1 MKITRIRVPEF
12 RALKNIDIT
21 FEPDFTPNIFP
32 LASLNGGGKSTL
44 LQLIFILLKSLDPDL
59 DTKYINN
66 LLKCFEFHK
75 NNNTIAYFDIRD
87 EFIEYSVEYQLHNQ
101 IYTKSEPGIDEE
113 SNPFGFNLQNSGTE
127 EYDFSIFQYQLE
139 LQKEIDEQLQL
150 QKAEEEKIR
159 KTESRSTYI
168 VRKTLQP
175 IDFFSNDPVKKL
187 RESRVTAFELE
198 NQLRSILFKE
208 KELVVITY
216 FNKELPNN
224 IDSKILSVL
233 TCKVSFKSQSSQ
245 DREIKVNEILNEM
258 ANKVF
263 LAIPSTQPIL
273 FLDDYEKKMLF
284 QDKFDEYQGFV
295 QEAKKKLLG
304 FSTYSFLPVNLIQS
318 FFDKVFNLD
327 IQKAIE
333 TKGEYGNQYKQLI
346 EQINCV
352 LENKIVNISP
362 DRKTIT
368 FEMEDENGEFRKLYP
383 EDLSHGELKRLSIY
397 LWLKY
402 YDIKDAVVLM
412 DEIEIAFHPDWQYQ
426 IINDLQEWGASNQY
440 ILATHSYEL
449 CQALTPAHVKE
460 ISPSL
465 LPSQENES

>member
-44 LQLIFILLKSLDPDL
+44 LQLVFILLKSLDANSEKKNI
-59 DTKYINN
+59 KYIEN
-66 LLKCFEFHK
+66 LFDFFSYPIIVQGSRV
-75 NNNTIAYFDIRD
+75 IAQLNIED
-87 EFIEYSVEYQLHNQ
+87 ELVEYDMEFTFHVGKS
-101 IYTKSEPGIDEE
+101 IKSEDGNYLKFSP
-113 SNPFGFNLQNSGTE
+113 THYY
-127 EYDFSIFQYQLE
+127 EYDFSIFQ
-139 LQKEIDEQLQL
+139 QKIEIQN
-150 QKAEEEKIR
+150 KID
-159 KTESRSTYI
+159 
-168 VRKTLQP
+168 KTLQLKEKKIQEQENLKSAMLSNP
-175 IDFFSNDPVKKL
+175 IDIKNINKHLNKLITEQTEILLKENVLRQKLYEQKDVLIIAYFSKDDFL
-187 RESRVTAFELE
+187 
-198 NQLRSILFKE
+198 
-208 KELVVITY
+208 
-216 FNKELPNN
+216 N
-224 IDSKILSVL
+224 IL
-233 TCKVSFKSQSSQ
+233 TCKLSIKSKTPKSININIDDSLGK
-245 DREIKVNEILNEM
+245 IAKNI
-258 ANKVF
+258 F
-263 LAIPSTQPIL
+263 LTMPSTQPIL
-273 FLDDYEKKMLF
+273 FLDRHQKEMLF
-284 QDKFDEYQGFV
+284 QDRFDEYQLSLK
-295 QEAKKKLLG
+295 EAKKYLQG
-304 FSTYSFLPVNLIQS
+304 FFTYSFLPVNLIQS

-327 IQKAIE
+327 IQQAIE

-346 EQINCV
+346 EQMNCV

-362 DRKTIT
+362 DRKTIN
-368 FEMEDENGEFRKLYP
+368 FEMEDENGNTRKLYP

-426 IINDLQEWGASNQY
+426 IIRDLQEWGASNQY

-460 ISPSL
+460 ISPNL